1 MTARTVRLVGGR
13 GVLSQREIVVLF
25 LVARGLANRQ
35 VARELGVTESA
46 FQRDVCAIPSKL
58 GVTSPTQLAL
68 YVARNGVVAL
78 GYRGSEAA
86 DGKHHVPLFA

>member
-13 GVLSQREIVVLF
+13 DVLSQRETGVLF
-25 LVARGLANRQ
+25 HVARGLANKQ

-46 FQRDVCAIPSKL
+46 FMRDVCGIPSKL
-58 GVTSPTQLAL
+58 GVPPPTQLAL

-78 GYRGSEAA
+78 GHRGSEAA
-86 DGKHHVPLFA
+86 DGKLHVPLFA